1 MVAPVAASRTWL
13 FPILLPD
20 DERLVNMVLQRYR
33 TAYDRL
39 DVQMAKAVWPS
50 VNEAALSK
58 AFSGLT
64 SQALRFESCG
74 VQVRGG
80 TASATCRGVA
90 RYVTRLGAREP
101 RTERRVWSF
110 TLQKRE
116 SNWTI
121 ASARANSQET

>member
-1 MVAPVAASRTWL
+1 
-13 FPILLPD
+13 
-20 DERLVNMVLQRYR
+20 MVLQRYR

-39 DVQMAKAVWPS
+39 DAQLAKAVWPS

-80 TASATCRGVA
+80 TATATCRGVA
-90 RYVTRLGAREP
+90 RYVTRLGTREP
-101 RTERRVWSF
+101 RSERRIWSF
-110 TLQKRE
+110 TLQKRDA
-116 SNWTI
+116 NWMI
-121 ASARANSQET
+121 ASARASSQESD